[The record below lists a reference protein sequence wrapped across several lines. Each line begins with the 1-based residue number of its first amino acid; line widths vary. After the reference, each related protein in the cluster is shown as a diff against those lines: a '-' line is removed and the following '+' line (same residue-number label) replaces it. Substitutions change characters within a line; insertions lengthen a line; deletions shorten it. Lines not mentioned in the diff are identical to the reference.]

1 MGRKFHYGDHEVRY
15 IAFLRGVSPLNA
27 RNVNIKQAF
36 EAAGFSDVK
45 TVLSS
50 GNIAFCAVSESLG
63 MLAQWAEDAMPNYLS
78 RPFYTIVRPQ
88 SALYQL
94 VQADPFA
101 AFNLPAGARR
111 FVTFL
116 GEPANDD
123 LALPI
128 QNGGAYLLSLVEG
141 NVLSAAAPGKPGQR
155 LLRLTERIFGSHVT
169 TRTWET
175 VKKCAFA

>member
-1 MGRKFHYGDHEVRY
+1 MGRESHSGDRVVRY

-27 RNVNIKQAF
+27 RNVDIKQAF
-36 EAAGFSDVK
+36 EAAGFSDVQ

-50 GNIAFCAVSESLG
+50 GNVVFCAASESYG
-63 MLAQWAEDAMPNYLS
+63 VLAQRAEDAMPNYLS
-78 RPFYTIVRPQ
+78 HLFYTIVRPQ
-88 SALYQL
+88 GALHHL

-123 LALPI
+123 LPLPI
-128 QNGGAYLLSLVEG
+128 QNGGAYLLSIVEG
-141 NVLSAAAPGKPGQR
+141 NVLTAAAPGKPGQR